1 MAYATDHL
9 MMTMGSDFNYQNA
22 HMWFKNMDK
31 LISLVNAQVFSLW
44 MDSIILKSIV
54 QFNFYKDIDIQLFTD
69 CDL

>member
-31 LISLVNAQVFSLW
+31 LISLVNAQVFSLKW
-44 MDSIILKSIV
+44 VLFKKRIV
-54 QFNFYKDIDIQLFTD
+54 
-69 CDL
+69 

>member
-31 LISLVNAQVFSLW
+31 LISLVNAQVLSFKWILLNWKALFS
-44 MDSIILKSIV
+44 STFIKILMFV
-54 QFNFYKDIDIQLFTD
+54 H
-69 CDL
+69 

>member
-31 LISLVNAQVFSLW
+31 LISLVNAQVFSLNIN
-44 MDSIILKSIV
+44 SIKLKSIA
-54 QFNFYKDIDIQLFTD
+54 
-69 CDL
+69 